1 MAARIVRRN
10 AIHLIA
16 FGFVAGRMKC
26 PDVSFTQ
33 ATDEFLKHFGLHDNN
48 AESLERELR
57 RMTVEYMQEGL

>member
-26 PDVSFTQ
+26 QEISFTQ
-33 ATDEFLKHFGLHDNN
+33 ATDEFLKHFGLNLN

-57 RMTVEYMQEGL
+57 RMTVEYLQEGL